1 MPVPTAVEF
10 WELLAR
16 SRLVPAE
23 AVATLRAEHAAAAAT
38 GNDDGKGI
46 ARWLASRGV
55 ITPWQAKRLA
65 IGNLGPF
72 FLGDYRLLER
82 HDRDG
87 DELVFTARH
96 EPSGRGVSVVLLNR
110 KRCKQLDVWTEIVQR
125 TRAATETTDPM
136 LSRTWSLE
144 QHEGSRFIVCE
155 EVSGGNLADELEQAG
170 PLPAVQAG
178 VLVSQLARAVADI
191 HARGAVH
198 GNLTLDVL
206 RREPP
211 PGGVPR
217 TGRVRLLQFPL
228 AGDPHRVLL
237 RPWEKDEEIPRLGR
251 RVCYVA
257 PELTLPGAVCD
268 QRSDVYAIGG
278 ILYGL
283 LTGTPPC
290 WEGDAA
296 KTLRRAALGEGA
308 RPLAPPE
315 VSPEMATLVGYLMA
329 RDPAER
335 YQNAAEAAEAVAATL
350 GLAGSTP
357 VAAQPPGGRAP
368 SGGAAVGGGPV
379 AGLPGFASA
388 DDGNSDVAFPE
399 LAGIGQPP
407 RFDAASSGSVGFGRQ
422 PSGESAIERTFRRR
436 AARLRM
442 IGGAVTLAVLGGVAA
457 LVVSQIDFSTPAPP
471 PIIRPPVARTDPP
484 PLETPRGAGA
494 LPEGQAE
501 SPPQALGQLPN
512 PSPNQA
518 PDPSPQ
524 PLPNQAAAGAEPAPA
539 ASGPRPPVAAIRQ
552 IVVADDT
559 LPWAS
564 PTDGPRPRLAYLPPG
579 SQLGL
584 VGRPADLL
592 AAEPGRLFLESL
604 GPAAKAALGTA
615 AAFCGCREA
624 DIELVQAGWQAGE
637 ADEILAGYVV
647 RLSAGRQ
654 VVADEAARRRAWG
667 ATTARE
673 IAGETVH
680 IGKPFSFWAPSWE
693 EGQVL
698 VIASD
703 ATLATALP
711 ALPAGGSPAERNS
724 GRVAGEGP
732 AAGEHFI
739 ASIVRQSLE
748 ARDRPAEALLAD
760 LPLQL
765 ESLVGML
772 DANWHVTLFG
782 SPHYLLNRGR
792 GVLAGPLA
800 KLVTPLKH
808 LFGESIRGAALS
820 AHVAEQTYLELGV
833 VAERD
838 PPAKAFAPLLAEHVE
853 ELPTAVED
861 YCAQLAPSP
870 YGRVLVMRL
879 PAMLRILV
887 ATMRVGVEGNGVV
900 LNAYLPPAAAHNLAL
915 AAELALAQSP
925 GATMAVAGPAAPTGP
940 ASPDTPAPPA
950 GVLGKL
956 QKKITVVF
964 PRDTLE
970 MAILMVSDE
979 VGVPME
985 ILGTDLQLDGITQ
998 NQSFGLEARDQVAA
1012 DVLRAILSQAN
1023 PDGKLVYIVRTED
1036 GVEKI
1041 LITTRAQVEKRGDPL
1056 PPEFEATKR

>member
-1 MPVPTAVEF
+1 
-10 WELLAR
+10 
-16 SRLVPAE
+16 
-23 AVATLRAEHAAAAAT
+23 
-38 GNDDGKGI
+38 
-46 ARWLASRGV
+46 
-55 ITPWQAKRLA
+55 
-65 IGNLGPF
+65 
-72 FLGDYRLLER
+72 
-82 HDRDG
+82 
-87 DELVFTARH
+87 
-96 EPSGRGVSVVLLNR
+96 
-110 KRCKQLDVWTEIVQR
+110 
-125 TRAATETTDPM
+125 
-136 LSRTWSLE
+136 
-144 QHEGSRFIVCE
+144 
-155 EVSGGNLADELEQAG
+155 
-170 PLPAVQAG
+170 VQAG

-237 RPWEKDEEIPRLGR
+237 RPWNKDEEIPRLGR
-251 RVCYVA
+251 RACSVA
-257 PELTLPGAVCD
+257 PELTLPNAVCD
-268 QRSDVYAIGG
+268 QRSDVYAIGA
-278 ILYGL
+278 ILYAL
-283 LTGTPPC
+283 LTGELPC
-290 WEGDAA
+290 WEGDAT

-350 GLAGSTP
+350 GLAGSAP

-368 SGGAAVGGGPV
+368 SGAAAAGGEPG
-379 AGLPGFASA
+379 AGLPGFASVNDDDA
-388 DDGNSDVAFPE
+388 DAAFPE
-399 LAGIGQPP
+399 LAGIGQPA
-407 RFDAASSGSVGFGRQ
+407 RFDATGSGSAGSGRQ

-442 IGGAVTLAVLGGVAA
+442 IGGAMTLAVLAGVAA
-457 LVVSQIDFSTPAPP
+457 LVVSRIDFSTPAPPP
-471 PIIRPPVARTDPP
+471 PIIRPPVARTDPALTMP
-484 PLETPRGAGA
+484 PGA
-494 LPEGQAE
+494 PDERSMEE
-501 SPPQALGQLPN
+501 SPP
-512 PSPNQA
+512 NQT
-518 PDPSPQ
+518 Q
-524 PLPNQAAAGAEPAPA
+524 PADQAAAGAEPAPA
-539 ASGPRPPVAAIRQ
+539 APGRRPPVAASRQ
-552 IVVADDT
+552 IVVADDS

-615 AAFCGCREA
+615 AAFCGCLEA

-647 RLSAGRQ
+647 RLTAGRQ

-680 IGKPFSFWAPSWE
+680 IGKPFSFWVPSWE
-693 EGQVL
+693 EGRVL
-698 VIASD
+698 VVASD
-703 ATLATALP
+703 ATLAMAVP
-711 ALPAGGSPAERNS
+711 ALPVGGPPAERNS
-724 GRVAGEGP
+724 DRVAGEGP
-732 AAGEHFI
+732 AGGGPAAGEPFI

-772 DANWHVTLFG
+772 DGDWHVTLFG

-792 GVLAGPLA
+792 AVLAGPLA
-800 KLVTPLKH
+800 KLVSPLKH
-808 LFGESIRGAALS
+808 LFGESIRAAALS
-820 AHVAEQTYLELGV
+820 AHVAEQTYLELDV

-853 ELPTAVED
+853 ELPAVVED

-915 AAELALAQSP
+915 AAELALAQTP
-925 GATMAVAGPAAPTGP
+925 GATVSVAGPAAPTGSVP
-940 ASPDTPAPPA
+940 PAPPA
-950 GVLGKL
+950 AALGKL
-956 QKKITVVF
+956 QKKVTIVF

-970 MAILMVSDE
+970 MAIQMVSDE

-998 NQSFGLEARDQVAA
+998 NQSFGLEARDQAA
-1012 DVLRAILSQAN
+1012 AEVLRTILAQAN
-1023 PDGKLVYIVRTED
+1023 PDGKLVYIVRMEE

-1041 LITTRAQVEKRGDPL
+1041 LITTRAQVEKRADPL
-1056 PPEFEATKR
+1056 PPEFQEAGR

>member
-1 MPVPTAVEF
+1 MTRKVSPMPVPTAAEF

-16 SRLVPAE
+16 SGLVPRD
-23 AVATLRAEHAAAAAT
+23 AVAALRNECAAAVGA
-38 GNDDGKGI
+38 GDGKAI
-46 ARWLASRGV
+46 ASWLARRGV

-72 FLGDYRLLER
+72 FLGDYRLLDR

-96 EPSGRGVSVVLLNR
+96 EPSGRGVTVVLLNR
-110 KRCKQLDVWTEIVQR
+110 KRCKHLDVWTEIVQR

-155 EVSGGNLADELEQAG
+155 EVSGGSLADELEQAG

-191 HARGAVH
+191 HVRGGVH
-198 GNLTLDVL
+198 GGLSLEVL

-228 AGDPHRVLL
+228 AGDPHRVIL
-237 RPWEKDEEIPRLGR
+237 RPWEQDEEIPRLGR
-251 RVCYVA
+251 RACYVA

-268 QRSDVYAIGG
+268 QRSDVYATGA
-278 ILYGL
+278 ILYAL

-290 WEGDAA
+290 WEGDAT

-308 RPLAPPE
+308 RQLAAPE
-315 VSPEMATLVGYLMA
+315 VSPEMAALVGYLMA

-335 YQNAAEAAEAVAATL
+335 YQNAAEAAEAVAVTL
-350 GLAGSTP
+350 GLAGSAPMT
-357 VAAQPPGGRAP
+357 ARLPGGDARVGA
-368 SGGAAVGGGPV
+368 AAVGGASGGDPV
-379 AGLPGFASA
+379 GFP
-388 DDGNSDVAFPE
+388 DVASLGGQTRSPG
-399 LAGIGQPP
+399 AGGV
-407 RFDAASSGSVGFGRQ
+407 RVAAAGGQ
-422 PSGESAIERTFRRR
+422 PSGGSAVERTLRRR

-442 IGGAVTLAVLGGVAA
+442 IGGAITLAVFGGVAA
-457 LVVSQIDFSTPAPP
+457 LIVSRIDFSTPSPPP
-471 PIIRPPVARTDPP
+471 PINRPPVSRTD
-484 PLETPRGAGA
+484 R
-494 LPEGQAE
+494 
-501 SPPQALGQLPN
+501 
-512 PSPNQA
+512 
-518 PDPSPQ
+518 
-524 PLPNQAAAGAEPAPA
+524 PA
-539 ASGPRPPVAAIRQ
+539 ASPRAAADPESVSEVTDGLPAAPASRQ
-552 IVVADDT
+552 SVVADDS

-579 SQLGL
+579 TQLGL
-584 VGRPADLL
+584 LGRPADLL
-592 AAEPGRLFLESL
+592 LAKQGLLFLRSL
-604 GPAAKAALGTA
+604 GPTATAALGKA

-647 RLSAGRQ
+647 RLAAGRT
-654 VVADEAARRRAWG
+654 VRVDEAARRQAWG
-667 ATTARE
+667 VTSARE
-673 IAGETVH
+673 VAGETVH
-680 IGKPFSFWAPSWE
+680 VGNPFSFWVPSWE
-693 EGQVL
+693 EGRVL
-698 VIASD
+698 VIAST
-703 ATLATALP
+703 ATIATAAPVGGPLGERDP
-711 ALPAGGSPAERNS
+711 DRAAGG
-724 GRVAGEGP
+724 GP
-732 AAGEHFI
+732 AAGEPFI

-748 ARDRPAEALLAD
+748 ARDRPAETIMAD

-772 DANWHVTLFG
+772 DADWHVTLFG

-792 GVLAGPLA
+792 GVLGGPLA
-800 KLVTPLKH
+800 KLTTPLKH

-820 AHVAEQTYLELGV
+820 VHVAEQTYLELDV

-838 PPAKAFAPLLAEHVE
+838 PPARAFAPQLAEHVE

-879 PAMLRILV
+879 PTMLRILA

-925 GATMAVAGPAAPTGP
+925 GAAVAMAGPAP
-940 ASPDTPAPPA
+940 ADAPAPPA

-956 QKKITVVF
+956 QKKITIVF

-970 MAILMVSDE
+970 MAIQMVSEE

-998 NQSFGLEARDQVAA
+998 NQSFGLEARDQTAA
-1012 DVLRAILSQAN
+1012 EVLRMILTQAN

-1056 PPEFEATKR
+1056 PPEFEAAKR

>member
-1 MPVPTAVEF
+1 MPTAAEF

-16 SRLVPAE
+16 SGLVPAE
-23 AVATLRAEHAAAAAT
+23 AVAALRTEHAAAVCVGA
-38 GNDDGKGI
+38 DGKAI
-46 ARWLASRGV
+46 ARWLAERGV
-55 ITPWQAKRLA
+55 ITRWQAKRLA

-72 FLGDYRLLER
+72 FLGDYRLLDR

-110 KRCKQLDVWTEIVQR
+110 KRCKELDVWTEIVQR

-191 HARGAVH
+191 HAQGGVH
-198 GNLTLDVL
+198 GGLSLEVL

-251 RVCYVA
+251 RACFVA

-268 QRSDVYAIGG
+268 QRSDVYAIGA
-278 ILYGL
+278 ILYAL
-283 LTGTPPC
+283 LTGELPC
-290 WEGDAA
+290 WEGDAT
-296 KTLRRAALGEGA
+296 KTLRRAALGEST

-329 RDPAER
+329 RDPADR

-368 SGGAAVGGGPV
+368 SGAAVVGGGPV
-379 AGLPGFASA
+379 AGLPGFAS
-388 DDGNSDVAFPE
+388 DNDGGAEVAFPE
-399 LAGIGQPP
+399 LADIGQPP
-407 RFDAASSGSVGFGRQ
+407 RFDATGSGSAASGRQ

-457 LVVSQIDFSTPAPP
+457 LIVSRIDFSTPSPPP
-471 PIIRPPVARTDPP
+471 PINRPPVARTDRMLPAEIP
-484 PLETPRGAGA
+484 EAAGVRS
-494 LPEGQAE
+494 EGQAE
-501 SPPQALGQLPN
+501 SLE
-512 PSPNQA
+512 QA
-518 PDPSPQ
+518 P
-524 PLPNQAAAGAEPAPA
+524 EPAPKQTA
-539 ASGPRPPVAAIRQ
+539 TGTEPPPAPGERPPVAASRQ
-552 IVVADDT
+552 IVVADDS

-564 PTDGPRPRLAYLPPG
+564 PTTGPRPRLAYLPPG

-592 AAEPGRLFLESL
+592 ATEPGRLFLESL
-604 GPAAKAALGTA
+604 GPVAKAALGKAT
-615 AAFCGCREA
+615 AFCGCREA
-624 DIELVQAGWQAGE
+624 DIELVQVGWQAGE
-637 ADEILAGYVV
+637 GDEILAGYAV
-647 RLSAGRQ
+647 RLAAGRS
-654 VVADEAARRRAWG
+654 VIADEAARRQAWG

-680 IGKPFSFWAPSWE
+680 VGNPFSFWVPSWE
-693 EGQVL
+693 DGRVL

-703 ATLATALP
+703 ATLATAVTGLP
-711 ALPAGGSPAERNS
+711 VGGPAGERDPD
-724 GRVAGEGP
+724 RAGGGGP
-732 AAGEHFI
+732 AAGEPFI

-765 ESLVGML
+765 ETLVGML
-772 DANWHVTLFG
+772 DAQWHVTLFG

-800 KLVTPLKH
+800 KLVTPLRH

-820 AHVAEQTYLELGV
+820 AHVADQTYLELDV

-838 PPAKAFAPLLAEHVE
+838 PPARAFAPQLAEHVE
-853 ELPTAVED
+853 GLPTAIED
-861 YCAQLAPSP
+861 YCVQLTPSP

-879 PAMLRILV
+879 PGMLRYLV
-887 ATMRVGVEGNGVV
+887 ANMRVGVEGNGVV

-925 GATMAVAGPAAPTGP
+925 GAALAGPTPPVGSSP
-940 ASPDTPAPPA
+940 ADSPAPPA
-950 GVLGKL
+950 GALGKL
-956 QKKITVVF
+956 QKKITIVF

-970 MAILMVSDE
+970 MAIQMVSEE
-979 VGVPME
+979 VGVPLE

-998 NQSFGLEARDQVAA
+998 NQSFGLEARDQTAA
-1012 DVLRAILSQAN
+1012 EVLRMILTQAN
-1023 PDGKLVYIVRTED
+1023 PNGKLVYIVRTED

-1041 LITTRAQVEKRGDPL
+1041 LVTTRAQVEKRGDPL
-1056 PPEFEATKR
+1056 PPEFEAAKR

>member
-1 MPVPTAVEF
+1 MPVPTAAQV

-16 SRLVPAE
+16 TRLVPAE
-23 AVATLRAEHAAAAAT
+23 AVAALRTEHAAAVGA
-38 GNDDGKGI
+38 GGDGKAI
-46 ARWLASRGV
+46 ARWLAERGV

-65 IGNLGPF
+65 IGNPGPF
-72 FLGDYRLLER
+72 FLGDYRLLKR
-82 HDRDG
+82 HERDG
-87 DELVFTARH
+87 EELVFTARH
-96 EPSGRGVSVVLLNR
+96 EPSGRDVMLVLLSR
-110 KRCKQLDVWTEIVQR
+110 TRCKELDVWTEIVQR

-136 LSRTWSLE
+136 LGRTWSLE

-155 EVSGGNLADELEQAG
+155 EVSGGSLADELEQAG

-191 HARGAVH
+191 HSQGGVH
-198 GNLTLDVL
+198 GSLSLEVL

-217 TGRVRLLQFPL
+217 TGRVRLIQFPL

-251 RVCYVA
+251 QACYVA

-268 QRSDVYAIGG
+268 QRSDVYAIGAV
-278 ILYGL
+278 LYAL

-290 WEGDAA
+290 WEGDAT

-315 VSPEMATLVGYLMA
+315 VSPEIGRLVGYLMA
-329 RDPAER
+329 RDPADR
-335 YQNAAEAAEAVAATL
+335 YQNAAEAAEAVATTL
-350 GLAGSTP
+350 GLAGS
-357 VAAQPPGGRAP
+357 AP
-368 SGGAAVGGGPV
+368 AAVRLPNDQVPGKAAAAGGGPV
-379 AGLPGFASA
+379 ATPLPS
-388 DDGNSDVAFPE
+388 SD
-399 LAGIGQPP
+399 
-407 RFDAASSGSVGFGRQ
+407 
-422 PSGESAIERTFRRR
+422 ESAVERTFRRR

-457 LVVSQIDFSTPAPP
+457 LIVSRIDFSTPTHHP

-484 PLETPRGAGA
+484 PETPRAPDDRPG
-494 LPEGQAE
+494 GQSE
-501 SPPQALGQLPN
+501 SP
-512 PSPNQA
+512 
-518 PDPSPQ
+518 
-524 PLPNQAAAGAEPAPA
+524 EPA
-539 ASGPRPPVAAIRQ
+539 ASGERLPDAAIRQ
-552 IVVADDT
+552 IVVADDS

-564 PTDGPRPRLAYLPPG
+564 PTTGPRPRLAYLPPG

-592 AAEPGRLFLESL
+592 ATEPGRLFLESL
-604 GPAAKAALGTA
+604 GPVAKAALGRA

-637 ADEILAGYVV
+637 GDEILAGYAV
-647 RLSAGRQ
+647 RLAAGRS
-654 VVADEAARRRAWG
+654 VVADEPARRQAWG

-680 IGKPFSFWAPSWE
+680 VGKPFSFWVPSWE
-693 EGQVL
+693 EGRVL

-703 ATLATALP
+703 ATLATAVPGLP
-711 ALPAGGSPAERNS
+711 VGGPPGERDPDRAAGG
-724 GRVAGEGP
+724 GP
-732 AAGEHFI
+732 AAGEPFI

-765 ESLVGML
+765 ETLVGML
-772 DANWHVTLFG
+772 DAQWHVTLFG

-800 KLVTPLKH
+800 KLVTPLRH

-820 AHVAEQTYLELGV
+820 AHVADQTYLELDV

-838 PPAKAFAPLLAEHVE
+838 PPARAFAPQLAEHVE
-853 ELPTAVED
+853 ELPTTIED
-861 YCAQLAPSP
+861 YCVQLTPSP

-879 PAMLRILV
+879 PGMLRYLV
-887 ATMRVGVEGNGVV
+887 TNMRVGVEGNGVV

-925 GATMAVAGPAAPTGP
+925 GAALAVAGPTPP
-940 ASPDTPAPPA
+940 AGSSPADSPAPPA
-950 GVLGKL
+950 GALGKL
-956 QKKITVVF
+956 QKRITIVF

-970 MAILMVSDE
+970 MAIQMVSEE

-998 NQSFGLEARDQVAA
+998 NQSFGLEARDQTAA
-1012 DVLRAILSQAN
+1012 EVLRTILTQAN

-1041 LITTRAQVEKRGDPL
+1041 LVTTRAQVEKRGDPL
-1056 PPEFEATKR
+1056 PPEFEAGKR